1 MDGDTE
7 GRWIYFFCFVSLLN
21 KRLRAQEMQSS
32 MVFVATLTFLIANDK
47 ILFTSDL
54 PLVLLPANQKSSL
67 PLDAIQNHFII
78 ET

>member
-1 MDGDTE
+1 
-7 GRWIYFFCFVSLLN
+7 
-21 KRLRAQEMQSS
+21 MQSS

-54 PLVLLPANQKSSL
+54 PLVPLPANQKSSL